1 MTPDIKAIKAA
12 AEAATPG
19 PWVEAGP
26 SYGEPKPRFFNSV
39 VTDEDEDGD
48 WLDICCS
55 TSDNTDADMTHI
67 ATANPATVIA
77 LCDEVERL
85 RHGNGM
91 PLSMLGV
98 DQLRQENDDLRREIE
113 RLRKDAER
121 YRWLVAYF
129 VSDRTDQDEAIVVA
143 SAIGVDHVTA
153 VIDAAMEHK
162 T

>member
-39 VTDEDEDGD
+39 VTEEDEDGD

-77 LCDEVERL
+77 LCDEVERMTTIASEL
-85 RHGNGM
+85 
-91 PLSMLGV
+91 
-98 DQLRQENDDLRREIE
+98 QDLCDMQAK
-113 RLRKDAER
+113 RLAEAEKDAARYQWLRSEHER
-121 YRWLVAYF
+121 FDPLCHLAWKQN
-129 VSDRTDQDEAIVVA
+129 SDRRGSEWVN
-143 SAIGVDHVTA
+143 TA
-153 VIDAAMEHK
+153 NLDNDIDAAMDAK
-162 T
+162 P